1 MKSIIAAAACAL
13 LMSSA
18 AQAFEFTISLGE
30 EASMRLVVAEQGLAI
45 GIGQIEL
52 AGKTASEFNKV
63 TAPLLDIPY
72 FPIPIPN
79 PLAIVRPAFTERAKE
94 GEVK

>member
-18 AQAFEFTISLGE
+18 AQAFEFTISLGK

-52 AGKTASEFNKV
+52 AGGRLETFDKV
-63 TAPLLDIPY
+63 TAPVVIVPVINLPV
-72 FPIPIPN
+72 PN
-79 PLAIVRPAFTERAKE
+79 PLAIARPAFTARAE
-94 GEVK
+94 EIE

>member
-1 MKSIIAAAACAL
+1 MIKHALAGLLVLICA
-13 LMSSA
+13 SA
-18 AQAFEFTISLGE
+18 ANAASWELKIGS
-30 EASMRLVVAEQGLAI
+30 EASFEVIVAERGLAI

-72 FPIPIPN
+72 FPIAIPN